1 MATIAFF
8 PEGAYGPTN
17 NCAGIGAVLRA
28 RGHRVVFIIEES
40 FAGTL
45 EARGFEERLVR
56 LGPPPADDQAPGQ
69 FWKDFV
75 RDTAPVFRL
84 STLEQLEQ
92 FIAPTFKALA
102 DGARYVDDQ
111 LRDVL
116 DELHPDAVVEDNV
129 VAFPALACTGVPWI
143 RISSCNPA
151 EIKDELVP
159 PTFSGYPTEDR
170 SRWGEYWAEYRRVIG
185 PLSREHDEFC
195 RARGAPPLPAPEM
208 IGLSPWLNIYVYP
221 RELDYVRAAQMP
233 GRWLSLESCV
243 RDEQEAWAPPEG
255 DGPLIYLS
263 LGSLGSADVELM
275 QGLIDSLQPVDQ
287 LRIVVSLGPQ
297 HELLKLPDH
306 FSGAEYLPQTAILRH
321 ADAVI
326 THAGN
331 NTVTEAIHFGCPMVA
346 LPIFWDQ
353 HDNAQRVD
361 ECNLG
366 IRLDTYG
373 HEPDQLAAAVSR
385 LLEARELRGRI
396 AAISERL
403 QREPGTVRAA
413 EAIERVASGAEA
425 IASVRSS

>member
-1 MATIAFF
+1 
-8 PEGAYGPTN
+8 
-17 NCAGIGAVLRA
+17 
-28 RGHRVVFIIEES
+28 
-40 FAGTL
+40 
-45 EARGFEERLVR
+45 
-56 LGPPPADDQAPGQ
+56 
-69 FWKDFV
+69 
-75 RDTAPVFRL
+75 
-84 STLEQLEQ
+84 
-92 FIAPTFKALA
+92 
-102 DGARYVDDQ
+102 
-111 LRDVL
+111 
-116 DELHPDAVVEDNV
+116 
-129 VAFPALACTGVPWI
+129 
-143 RISSCNPA
+143 
-151 EIKDELVP
+151 
-159 PTFSGYPTEDR
+159 
-170 SRWGEYWAEYRRVIG
+170 
-185 PLSREHDEFC
+185 
-195 RARGAPPLPAPEM
+195 M